1 MSIEKNLTKDKS
13 NMLGYE
19 LFRQGSVRRFNPSLF
34 AVRKDQQS
42 WFIVELKDGGW
53 VCDCSQT
60 QEVNGG
66 NCPHVYAVLLS
77 VTSNRIEPDAS
88 EDSFEA
94 ELIKCRY
101 CSSPDVSKVGFRYN
115 ARGIT
120 RRFLCNECR
129 RKFSIPYVEAQATLG
144 APSGTLWLLSQ
155 IAMLTSKLNLLLKD
169 LDDRLAVRHASPAKS
184 QIVNGRV

>member
-1 MSIEKNLTKDKS
+1 MSIEKNLANDQS
-13 NMLGYE
+13 NRLGYE

-34 AVRKDQQS
+34 AVRRDEQS
-42 WFIVELKDGGW
+42 WFIVELQDGKW
-53 VCDCSQT
+53 ICDCKQAT
-60 QEVNGG
+60 D
-66 NCPHVYAVLLS
+66 CPHVYAVLLS
-77 VTSNRIEPDAS
+77 AAS
-88 EDSFEA
+88 DRVESDTTEQNFEA
-94 ELIKCRY
+94 ESIMCRY

-169 LDDRLAVRHASPAKS
+169 LDDRIAVCHASPAKS
-184 QIVNGRV
+184 QIANGGM